1 MEIDATLIAQLLL
14 DALKTPHIAVLFGM
28 LGVLEVFGKI
38 FIAYVK
44 ASKEEHGR
52 N

>member
-1 MEIDATLIAQLLL
+1 MKMDIDANLIVQLL

-28 LGVLEVFGKI
+28 LGVLVVFGAI

-44 ASKEEHGR
+44 TSKE
-52 N
+52 